1 MPGGL
6 INIATYG
13 SQDLFLTG
21 TPEITYFKLVYR
33 RHTNFSMESV
43 RLKFEDSINFDKY
56 TTLTFPKS
64 GDLLHKCYLEIILP
78 EVYFSRTL
86 NQTKIKE
93 LTDLYSKYVSNYNT
107 ITCFMNVNIEAYR
120 QALDIYN
127 LDNITDPSEM
137 IAVIEDVFTYPE
149 KYCDNPNIITEFI
162 DLLNTIIID
171 PKSPIVDK
179 YILSKFYYDCLSML
193 PIAEKSSSEGVT
205 EKYILKESLDYG
217 YKISTCLV
225 EYYQWLIEKTK
236 KELDDEKK
244 NNYKFAWIK
253 RLGHS
258 IIDYVS
264 VYIGGDIID
273 KHYGEWIDIWYELTC
288 DKNFDEPYL
297 KMIGDIPELTTFN
310 RETKPK
316 TILYVPLIFWFN
328 RFNGQALPLVSL
340 QYHDVQLGLKIRKF
354 SQLSYIEDTGSRVNL
369 DNLFEDSGFQ
379 ININVVADYI
389 YLDSAERRK
398 FAQSSHEYLID
409 IVQHQIEDNDIEE
422 YKTKLEF
429 TNPSKEII
437 WIVQR
442 KSLQNNYSGH
452 NKCHW
457 TNYGVYL
464 DGTTNPCDNCQI
476 FFNGNK
482 LFDKQLGQYFNYLI
496 PYYIHTRTPVD
507 GINCYSFSLMPEE
520 HQPSGSCNLSR
531 ITISQLAL
539 NLNSDMLFELDRNTG
554 KITDIPEIMSIR
566 VFSISQNI
574 LRIIGGMGALAF
586 T

>member
-43 RLKFEDSINFDKY
+43 KLKFEDSINFDKY

-64 GDLLHKCYLEIILP
+64 GDLLHKCYLEITLP
-78 EVYFSRTL
+78 EINFTRTL

-93 LTDLYSKYVSNYNT
+93 LTDLYKKYIIDYDTVV
-107 ITCFMNVNIEAYR
+107 CFMNVNIEAYR
-120 QALDIYN
+120 QACEIYN
-127 LDNITDPSEM
+127 LDNVTDPLEM
-137 IAVIEDVFTYPE
+137 ISAIEEVFAYPE
-149 KYCDNPNIITEFI
+149 TYCSNPNIIDDFKN
-162 DLLNTIIID
+162 LLNTTIID

-179 YILSKFYYDCLSML
+179 YILCKFYYDCISML
-193 PIAEKSSSEGVT
+193 SISQNANSDELTDKNIF
-205 EKYILKESLDYG
+205 KKSLDYG
-217 YKISTCLV
+217 YEVSKYVV
-225 EYYQWLIEKTK
+225 EYYQWLLENTK
-236 KELDDEKK
+236 KQLDEEK
-244 NNYKFAWIK
+244 NTNYKFAWVK

-264 VYIGGDIID
+264 IFIGGDIID

-288 DKNFDEPYL
+288 DKNFEEPYL
-297 KMIGDIPELTTFN
+297 KMIGDIPELTDFN
-310 RETKPK
+310 RVTKPK
-316 TILYVPLIFWFN
+316 TILYVPLVFWFN
-328 RFNGQALPLVSL
+328 RFNGQALPLISL

-354 SQLSYIEDTGSRVNL
+354 SQLSYIEDTGTRVNL

-379 ININVVADYI
+379 ININLITDYI
-389 YLDSAERRK
+389 YLDSPERRK

-409 IVQHQIEDNDIEE
+409 IVQHQIEDNDVDE
-422 YKTKLEF
+422 YKTRLEF

-442 KSLQNNYSGH
+442 KSLQTNYTGH
-452 NKCHW
+452 NQCYW

-464 DGTTNPCDNCQI
+464 DGSVNPCNNAQL
-476 FFNGNK
+476 FLNGTK
-482 LFDKQLGQYFNYLI
+482 LLDIQLGSYYNYLI
-496 PYYIHTRTPVD
+496 PYYLHTKTPAD

-520 HQPSGSCNLSR
+520 HQPSGSCNMSR
-531 ITISQLAL
+531 ITISQLSL
-539 NLNSDMLFELDRNTG
+539 KLNSDILFELDRNTG
-554 KITDIPEIMSIR
+554 KKTDIQEIVSIR
-566 VFSISQNI
+566 VFSLSQNI

>member
-64 GDLLHKCYLEIILP
+64 GDLIHKCYLEITLP
-78 EVYFSRTL
+78 EIYFTRTL
-86 NQTKIKE
+86 NQTKIRE
-93 LTDLYSKYVSNYNT
+93 LSDLYLKYILDYDTVN
-107 ITCFMNVNIEAYR
+107 CFMNLNIEAYR
-120 QALDIYN
+120 QAIEVYN
-127 LDNITDPSEM
+127 LDNVNNPSEM
-137 IAVIEDVFTYPE
+137 ITAIEEVFAYPE
-149 KYCDNPNIITEFI
+149 KYCNNPNIIEDFKN
-162 DLLNTIIID
+162 LLNSTILD
-171 PKSPIVDK
+171 PKSPIINK
-179 YILSKFYYDCLSML
+179 YILCKFYYDCISML
-193 PIAEKSSSEGVT
+193 AVSQSTTGEA
-205 EKYILKESLDYG
+205 LLDKEIFKKSLDYT
-217 YKISTCLV
+217 YNLNMCVV
-225 EYYQWLIEKTK
+225 EYYQWLLEITK
-236 KELDDEKK
+236 KEIEEEK
-244 NNYKFAWIK
+244 NTNFKFAWVK

-264 VYIGGDIID
+264 IYIGGDIID
-273 KHYGEWIDIWYELTC
+273 KHYGEWIDIWYELTS
-288 DKNFDEPYL
+288 DKNLDEPYL
-297 KMIGDIPELTTFN
+297 KMIGDIPGLTDFN

-316 TILYVPLIFWFN
+316 TILYVPLVFWFN
-328 RFNGQALPLVSL
+328 RFNGQALPLISL

-354 SQLSYIEDTGSRVNL
+354 SQLSYIEDIGSRVNL

-379 ININVVADYI
+379 ININLITDYI
-389 YLDSAERRK
+389 YLDSPERRK

-409 IVQHQIEDNDIEE
+409 VVQHQIEDNDIEE
-422 YKTKLEF
+422 YKTRLEF

-452 NKCHW
+452 NQCYW

-464 DGTTNPCDNCQI
+464 DGNTNPCLDCQI
-476 FFNGNK
+476 FINGNK
-482 LFDKQLGQYFNYLI
+482 LLDKQLGQYYNYLV
-496 PYYIHTRTPVD
+496 PYYLHTRTPID

-520 HQPSGSCNLSR
+520 HQPSGSCNMSR
-531 ITISQLAL
+531 VTISQLAL
-539 NLNSDMLFELDRNTG
+539 NIHPDMLLELNRTTG
-554 KITDIPEIMSIR
+554 KTTDISEIMSIR
-566 VFSISQNI
+566 VFSLSQNI